1 MQVTINVPEQLAELA
16 QARGVPVETYVE
28 EVLAQQA
35 SQLPAKQNSETAR
48 EAVEYILNFRKTHTL
63 AGLNIKDLINEGRKY

>member
-1 MQVTINVPEQLAELA
+1 MQVTINVSEELAELA

-35 SQLPAKQNSETAR
+35 TQLSANRDNASAHET
-48 EAVEYILNFRKTHTL
+48 VESLIELSKGQTL
-63 AGLNIKDLINEGRKY
+63 GGIKIKDLINEGRKY